1 MVTAIG
7 TENSTEGKLT
17 DEWKR
22 RGELKEKKKWMRQRR
37 VDLAK
42 KWAGECLARKV
53 KRFNDAKV
61 GFLTGEFVG
70 SHRVKKTA
78 QRAPLG

>member
-17 DEWKR
+17 DGRKR
-22 RGELKEKKKWMRQRR
+22 RDEIKQKKKWMRQRG
-37 VDLAK
+37 VDLVK
-42 KWAGECLARKV
+42 KWTGECLARKV
-53 KRFNDAKV
+53 KRFNDAKA

-70 SHRVKKTA
+70 RHRVKKTA
-78 QRAPLG
+78 QRALLG